1 MSALTLL
8 KSEPAKAELSPRLL
22 SVGGLTPL
30 TTTDY
35 PGCLSLVVFCQ
46 GCPWRCGYCHNPHL
60 IPRAGD
66 QAVTWEW
73 VLAFLHRR
81 RGLLDAVVFS
91 GGEPTLQSS
100 LIDAIETVKA
110 MGFKAG
116 LHTAG
121 PYPDRLERLLPRLDW
136 VGLDVKA
143 PFDARYDRVTGIPGS
158 GEKARESA
166 ALVLSSGVDYEF
178 RTTLHPSLLTR
189 QDILEM
195 AETLMEMGVSHYA
208 LQEFRPMGCINAAL
222 CDFTESG
229 GLFDPAFYARIE
241 SRFHDFSLRHA

>member
-1 MSALTLL
+1 MSAPILL
-8 KSEPAKAELSPRLL
+8 NAEPTTPEILSLPLF
-22 SVGGLTPL
+22 VGGLTPL

-35 PGCLSLVVFCQ
+35 PGHLALVVFCQ

-60 IPRAGD
+60 IARAGD
-66 QAVTWEW
+66 QMVTWEW

-91 GGEPTLQSS
+91 GGEPTLQQS
-100 LIDAIETVKA
+100 LIGAIETVKA
-110 MGFKAG
+110 MGFKVG

-121 PYPDRLERLLPRLDW
+121 PYPDRLERLLPHLDW

-143 PFDARYDRVTGIPGS
+143 PFDARYDRVTGVPGS

-166 ALVLSSGVDYEF
+166 AMVLSSGVDYEF
-178 RTTLHPSLLTR
+178 RTTLHPSLLTQ
-189 QDILEM
+189 QDVWEM
-195 AETLMEMGVSHYA
+195 AEVLMEMGVSHYA
-208 LQEFRPMGCINAAL
+208 LQEFRPLGCANGAL
-222 CDFTESG
+222 CDFKESG

-241 SRFHDFSLRHA
+241 SLFHDFSLRHA